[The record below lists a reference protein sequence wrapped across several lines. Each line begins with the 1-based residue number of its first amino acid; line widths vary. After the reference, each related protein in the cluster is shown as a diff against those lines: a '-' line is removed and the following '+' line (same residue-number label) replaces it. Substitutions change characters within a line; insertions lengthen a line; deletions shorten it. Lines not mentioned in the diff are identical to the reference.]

1 MISCLLRDEI
11 RIHNHA
17 SRTMLVRAAFLL
29 LVPPDPGLSR
39 RDGLFLITFF
49 ENQLSMLKAKG
60 PWRHA
65 RHLVEAPREVT
76 LVGKSSCEGD
86 VNERKLCAR
95 EQLLRTQ

>member
-1 MISCLLRDEI
+1 MYSKIAPR

-17 SRTMLVRAAFLL
+17 LRTMLVRTAFLL

-39 RDGLFLITFF
+39 RGGLFLIRLF

-76 LVGKSSCEGD
+76 LVGESSREGD
-86 VNERKLCAR
+86 VNEREICAR

>member
-1 MISCLLRDEI
+1 MEAVWRATANPQSRFED
-11 RIHNHA
+11 HA
-17 SRTMLVRAAFLL
+17 SAGAFLL

-39 RDGLFLITFF
+39 RDGRFLIRLF

-76 LVGKSSCEGD
+76 LVGESSCEGD
-86 VNERKLCAR
+86 VNERQICVR
-95 EQLLRTQ
+95 EQLLRAQ

>member
-1 MISCLLRDEI
+1 M
-11 RIHNHA
+11 RIYNHA
-17 SRTMLVRAAFLL
+17 VSTMLVRALYCCLFLPTRVCLDETAFLIRL
-29 LVPPDPGLSR
+29 
-39 RDGLFLITFF
+39 F

-76 LVGKSSCEGD
+76 LVGESSREGD
-86 VNERKLCAR
+86 VNEREICAR